1 MKRLV
6 AIVLLLAL
14 CFSLSAETLTHSS
27 FGYKYESYSDDE
39 FPIWTIE
46 LRRAETIFFGS
57 FVFTVPVAA
66 LALGAMEKNNLVSF
80 NGSLQS
86 TLSTIGAAAGVSLF
100 IAGVDWILG
109 RMGK

>member
-6 AIVLLLAL
+6 AIVVIVAI

-46 LRRAETIFFGS
+46 LRRAETLFFGS
-57 FVFTVPVAA
+57 FVFTVPLAA
-66 LALGAMEKNNLVSF
+66 LAVGAMEKNNLVSF
-80 NGSLQS
+80 EGNLQS
-86 TLSTIGAAAGVSLF
+86 TMATMGAAACTSLF
-100 IAGVDWILG
+100 IAALDWVLG
-109 RMGK
+109 RMAK